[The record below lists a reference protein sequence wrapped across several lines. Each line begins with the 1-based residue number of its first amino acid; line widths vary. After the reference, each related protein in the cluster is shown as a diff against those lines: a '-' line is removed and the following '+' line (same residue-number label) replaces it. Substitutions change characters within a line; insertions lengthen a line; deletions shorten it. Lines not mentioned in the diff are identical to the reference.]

1 MTQLNESI
9 SALIKEAVAIKS
21 GEQIDNLDLPAVLI
35 PSDFKMENIEHLLDE
50 PARKRFMFT
59 TNALGSF
66 TEYCTNELSQKA
78 GGHASCFVD
87 PDELTAIAMF
97 DVGTMNRPE
106 HCENKALF
114 KLDLTQE
121 YLAIL
126 SINNNPLPQLEMSY
140 WLEDWRDAICDEE
153 SMTDTDDKPI
163 EFKKG
168 LQALR
173 KITFKAESSQTHEE
187 QAFSKEQ
194 TGLARIA
201 AESGT
206 DTNLPA
212 RISFTCKPSPDL
224 EEINLVA
231 RVIVQNCANG
241 PTIKLQLTQVEKLK
255 QDIAEQFRQRV
266 SDELEA
272 LEMNVFVGSGR
283 KH

>member
-1 MTQLNESI
+1 MTQLNDQLAS
-9 SALIKEAVAIKS
+9 LIKEAVAIKS
-21 GEQIDNLDLPAVLI
+21 GEQINTQGLPAVLI
-35 PSDFKMENIEHLLDE
+35 PSDYDLKNIEHLHDK

-66 TEYCTNELSQKA
+66 TQYCTNELSQKA

-87 PDELTAIAMF
+87 PDELAAITVF
-97 DVGTMNRPE
+97 DVGTMSSPE

-126 SINNNPLPQLEMSY
+126 AINNKALPQLDMSY
-140 WLEDWRDAICDEE
+140 WLEDWRDAICSEE
-153 SMTDTDDKPI
+153 SMTDADDEPI

-168 LQALR
+168 LHALR

-231 RVIVQNCANG
+231 RVIVQNSAKG
-241 PTIKLQLTQVEKLK
+241 PTIKLQLSQVEKLK

-266 SDELEA
+266 SNELEA
-272 LEMNVFVGSGR
+272 LEMNIFVGSGK